1 MAIDPDDIPGISAA
15 IASGSTEAFA
25 TFYEGWFDHCHERVR
40 MMTGFDE
47 ATSLDV
53 VQDTMLK
60 VSGSMPRFENRRQLS
75 AWLDRVMI
83 NVARDRIRSEKRR
96 KQREANRRR
105 HQAEDTLHED
115 IDALDARL
123 ASLEQEQRTLLQARF
138 SLGWTLQRIADA
150 LGLGTGAVDGRIRR
164 SLEQLREELTPSE
177 TDQER

>member
-25 TFYEGWFDHCHERVR
+25 TFYEQWFDHCHERVR

-47 ATSLDV
+47 ATALDV

-60 VSGSMPRFENRRQLS
+60 VSGSMPRFESRSQLA

-83 NVARDRIRSEKRR
+83 NVARDRIRSEKSR
-96 KQREANRRR
+96 KRREANRRR
-105 HQAEDTLHED
+105 QQTVETPQEDL
-115 IDALDARL
+115 DALDARL

-150 LGLGTGAVDGRIRR
+150 FGLGTGAVDGRIRR
-164 SLEQLREELTPSE
+164 SLEELREELTPSE
-177 TDQER
+177 TDQDG